1 VIAARARR
9 MVSFIGCPFS
19 SAAAL
24 VSTPPLRRAGFGLQ
38 NRLQYPGI
46 VTAVGTAAGAG
57 FGILIAPRNQRL
69 FGPGCSRQ
77 APRAFQLGGQN
88 MNDTEHILAEL
99 KNQTALAESAR
110 RTNKWSLVFLAIFLF
125 ALPVIVYL
133 FGLGQRGR
141 GAPEQALNWYD
152 VKHSAMRLDF
162 DKAIQI
168 GEKLILKTPLDP
180 EAHRRLARA
189 YLAAGDVKNARQHYA
204 EAFRLFPSEENE
216 KLVEAIERRIKAN
229 PSLANDAANGSQP
242 ISAETN

>member
-1 VIAARARR
+1 MAASARR
-9 MVSFIGCPFS
+9 VVYFIGRPFS

-46 VTAVGTAAGAG
+46 VTAVGAAAGAG

-99 KNQTALAESAR
+99 KKQTALAESAR
-110 RTNKWSLVFLAIFLF
+110 KTNKWSLVFLAIFLF

-133 FGLGQRGR
+133 FGPGQRGR

-168 GEKLILKTPLDP
+168 GEKLILKTPQYP
-180 EAHRRLARA
+180 EAHRQLADA
-189 YLAAGDVKNARQHYA
+189 YLAAGDANKAGQHYA
-204 EAFRLFPSEENE
+204 EAFRLFPSRENGE
-216 KLVEAIERRIKAN
+216 LVAAIEERIKSGTPPK
-229 PSLANDAANGSQP
+229 PSPSGVGSQ
-242 ISAETN
+242 